1 MAAAAVTSGASRGRP
16 GSFKKAR
23 DLIVLL
29 SSLSETGDGLSVEA
43 IVERLNVSP
52 EYAQKLIDMVW
63 SEGGVGLA
71 YQETDEGT
79 LALFTDIDT
88 QSLRLTESETDALLL
103 ALEWLGIAD
112 DDPLRDKLVPYFS
125 LESSPDVKRYYNC
138 FRTDSNASELLTTIA
153 HAIALN
159 HQLYF
164 TYMGLNDSAPK
175 RRHVQPEKVRLT
187 SGFWHLDASDF
198 DRNGQARDFR
208 LDRMTDLEEISS
220 RTKPQT
226 TNEEL
231 SREPEKRTV
240 HITFRDSRY
249 LTLLYWVGLTFEEP
263 DETGAVRAE
272 TYYFPESPYLPRMIA
287 ACGGTATTDDPL
299 LDENIKAYARQML
312 AEAALDTVDKDAAN

>member
-1 MAAAAVTSGASRGRP
+1 MAAAAATSRASRGRP

-43 IVERLNVSP
+43 ITERLNVSP
-52 EYAQKLIDMVW
+52 EYAQKLIDMIW
-63 SEGGVGLA
+63 SDGGIGLA

-79 LALFTDIDT
+79 LALFTDVDT
-88 QSLRLTESETDALLL
+88 QSLRLTESETDALFL

-112 DDPLRDKLVPYFS
+112 DDPLRDKLIPYFS
-125 LESSPDVKRYYNC
+125 PDSSPDVKRYYNC
-138 FRTDSNASELLTTIA
+138 FRTDSNTSKLLTTIT

-164 TYMGLNDSAPK
+164 MYMGLNDSAPK
-175 RRHVQPEKVRLT
+175 LHHVQPERVRLT

-220 RTKPQT
+220 RVKTQT
-226 TNEEL
+226 TSEEL
-231 SREPEKRTV
+231 SYEPEKRTV
-240 HITFRDSRY
+240 HITFHDTRY
-249 LTLLYWVGLTFEEP
+249 LTLLYWVGLIFEEP

-299 LDENIKAYARQML
+299 LNDSIMTYARQML
-312 AEAALDTVDKDAAN
+312 AEAAQDTGDVTS